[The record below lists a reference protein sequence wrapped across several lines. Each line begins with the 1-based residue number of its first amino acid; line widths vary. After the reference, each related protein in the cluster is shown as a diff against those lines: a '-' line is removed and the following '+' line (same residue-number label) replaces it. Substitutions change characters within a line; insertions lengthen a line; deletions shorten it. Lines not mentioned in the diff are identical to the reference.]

1 MPPRRSAT
9 TRCSARRAAPSSPRP
24 SPTAPARNACRGSSA
39 ASRQATCPSATR
51 SSRGSSDEASAMR
64 SILRPAALIETWF
77 DTLRPEQHD
86 PARILRPLV
95 QAASPELVPSVKW
108 GNLRFTLEGTHAV
121 AIVMHKDHAN
131 LQIFNG
137 ALLAERFPE
146 LEGTGR
152 GMRHVRFRYRYP
164 VD

>member
-1 MPPRRSAT
+1 
-9 TRCSARRAAPSSPRP
+9 
-24 SPTAPARNACRGSSA
+24 
-39 ASRQATCPSATR
+39 
-51 SSRGSSDEASAMR
+51 MR

-86 PARILRPLV
+86 LARILRALV
-95 QAASPELVPSVKW
+95 HDAAPELMASVKW
-108 GNLRFTLEGTHAV
+108 GNLMFTLDGTHAV

-137 ALLAERFPE
+137 ASLVDQFPE

-152 GMRHVRFRYRYP
+152 GMRHVRFRYRLP
-164 VD
+164 VDEELVRELVQACVGLMELSPRTGPGALTEEQ

>member
-1 MPPRRSAT
+1 
-9 TRCSARRAAPSSPRP
+9 
-24 SPTAPARNACRGSSA
+24 
-39 ASRQATCPSATR
+39 
-51 SSRGSSDEASAMR
+51 MR

-86 PARILRPLV
+86 LARILRSLV
-95 QAASPELVPSVKW
+95 QGVSPDLVPSVKW
-108 GNLRFTLEGTHAV
+108 GNLMFTHEGTHAV

-131 LQIFNG
+131 LQVFNG
-137 ALLAERFPE
+137 ASLADRFPE

-164 VD
+164 VDEDLVREIVQACVELMELSPRTGPGALTEEQ

>member
-1 MPPRRSAT
+1 
-9 TRCSARRAAPSSPRP
+9 
-24 SPTAPARNACRGSSA
+24 
-39 ASRQATCPSATR
+39 
-51 SSRGSSDEASAMR
+51 MR

-77 DTLRPEQHD
+77 DNLRPEQHD
-86 PARILRPLV
+86 LARILRPLV
-95 QAASPELVPSVKW
+95 QAAAPELVPSVKW
-108 GNLRFTLEGTHAV
+108 GNLMFTYAGTHAV

-137 ALLAERFPE
+137 ASLAERFPE

-164 VD
+164 VDEDLVRELVQACVDLMESSPRTGPGALTEEQ